1 MSSGVI
7 VDANV
12 AIKWVLREDDS
23 HIARSLL
30 SRWIKEQ
37 VVVLAPTLFTY
48 EITNIL
54 YRKARQ
60 GEISLDR
67 AKLGITKI
75 LSTGLEIADL
85 EEFGPSINIRAIEL
99 AGQFNLPATYDA
111 HYLALAEREGYN
123 LWTAD
128 TRMWNAVKGKLNWVN
143 NIDEHKPT

>member
-1 MSSGVI
+1 MSGGVI

-30 SRWIKEQ
+30 SGWIEEQ
-37 VVVLAPTLFTY
+37 VVVLVPTLFTY
-48 EITNIL
+48 EVTNIL
-54 YRKARQ
+54 YRKAHQ

-75 LSTGLEIADL
+75 LSTGLEIAHSEGLDS
-85 EEFGPSINIRAIEL
+85 SINIRAMEL
-99 AGQFNLPATYDA
+99 AERFNLPAAYDA
-111 HYLALAEREGYN
+111 HYLALAESEGYD

-128 TRMWNAVKGKLNWVN
+128 TRMWRAVTGKLDWVR
-143 NIDEHKPT
+143 NISEYHPS